1 MMRRIE
7 QMAAPQTGRRSG
19 VREPLQEGAEKNG
32 AATLFTISPDIY
44 SFTDKDG
51 SAILNVDRD
60 RMYSVIGVGS
70 AIWVKLASQPAGMTF
85 DSIVES
91 LSAEYQDVPRHQIE
105 HDAERLLAGFQ
116 RNGFIRTG
124 ERRQDRFAAG
134 WRDRGHAGFL
144 FLARKATGLLLKFE
158 LYGLAAFLGLFVI
171 NIMLKFVSFSAF
183 YHTVKR
189 WPVSGGPGD
198 HEAMAPVCVA
208 VDKATTWYPKQ
219 AMCLQRSAVATCL
232 LRSRGLPAQMVI
244 GCRKIPFKSHAWAE
258 LYGLVVN
265 DKEKVQEF
273 YRVLDRC

>member
-1 MMRRIE
+1 MQRLE
-7 QMAAPQTGRRSG
+7 QTAAPQAGHWSG
-19 VREPLQEGAEKNG
+19 AREPLQKGMEEKSVV
-32 AATLFTISPDIY
+32 TRFIVSPDIY

-51 SAILNVDRD
+51 SAILNVGRD

-70 AIWVKLASQPAGMTF
+70 AIWAELAAQPAGVTF
-85 DSIVES
+85 DAIVES
-91 LSAEYQDVPRHQIE
+91 LSAEYRDVPRHQIE
-105 HDAERLLAGFQ
+105 RDVERLLGSFQ
-116 RNGFIRTG
+116 QNGFIRTSG
-124 ERRQDRFAAG
+124 QQQNRFAAV
-134 WRDRGHAGFL
+134 WRDHGHAGFL
-144 FLARKATGLLLKFE
+144 FVARKATGLLLKLK
-158 LYGLAAFLGLFVI
+158 LYGLAAFLGLTVI
-171 NIMLKFVSFSAF
+171 NIMLKLVSFSAF

-189 WPVSGGPGD
+189 WPVSGGHGD
-198 HEAMAPVCVA
+198 PEAVTPVCDA

-265 DKEKVQEF
+265 DKTKVQEF

>member
-1 MMRRIE
+1 MRRLE
-7 QMAAPQTGRRSG
+7 QMAAPQAGHRAG
-19 VREPLQEGAEKNG
+19 AREPLEQVTENNRAVTPFVVSAN
-32 AATLFTISPDIY
+32 IY

-51 SAILNVDRD
+51 SVILNVDRD
-60 RMYSVIGVGS
+60 KMYSVIGVGS
-70 AIWVKLASQPAGMTF
+70 AIWVKLASQPAGVTF

-91 LSAEYQDVPRHQIE
+91 LRAEYQDVPRHQIE
-105 HDAERLLAGFQ
+105 SDVERLLATFQ
-116 RNGFIRTG
+116 RNGFILTG
-124 ERRQDRFAAG
+124 ERRQDRFADG

-144 FLARKATGLLLKFE
+144 FLARKATGLLLKFK
-158 LYGLAAFLGLFVI
+158 LYGLAAFLGLSVI
-171 NIMLKFVSFSAF
+171 NIMLKLASFSAF

-198 HEAMAPVCVA
+198 PEAVAPVCEA

-265 DKEKVQEF
+265 DKEKVKEF

>member
-1 MMRRIE
+1 MRRLK
-7 QMAAPQTGRRSG
+7 QMAASQAGHRSG
-19 VREPLQEGAEKNG
+19 ALNPLQGGTEKKS
-32 AATLFTISPDIY
+32 AITLFTVSPDIY

-51 SAILNVDRD
+51 SAILSVGRD

-70 AIWVKLASQPAGMTF
+70 AIWAKLASQPAGVTF
-85 DSIVES
+85 DSIVEW
-91 LSAEYQDVPRHQIE
+91 LNAKYQNIPRHQIE
-105 HDAERLLAGFQ
+105 RDVELLLASFK
-116 RNGFIRTG
+116 RNGFIRTEG
-124 ERRQDRFAAG
+124 RRQNRFAAG

-144 FLARKATGLLLKFE
+144 FMARKATGLLLKLK
-158 LYGLAAFLGLFVI
+158 LYGLAAFLGLSMI
-171 NIMLKFVSFSAF
+171 NIMLKLVSFSAF

-189 WPVSGGPGD
+189 WPVRGEPGEP
-198 HEAMAPVCVA
+198 EAVVLVCEA

-265 DKEKVQEF
+265 DKEKVREF

>member
-1 MMRRIE
+1 MMRRLE
-7 QMAAPQTGRRSG
+7 QMAAPQAEHRSG
-19 VREPLQEGAEKNG
+19 AGEPLQQGTENNSAV
-32 AATLFTISPDIY
+32 TLFTVSPDIY

-51 SAILNVDRD
+51 SAILSVDRD

-70 AIWVKLASQPAGMTF
+70 AIWAKLASQPAGVTF

-105 HDAERLLAGFQ
+105 RDVERLLASFQ

-124 ERRQDRFAAG
+124 ERRQNRFAG

-144 FLARKATGLLLKFE
+144 FLARKATGLLLKLK
-158 LYGLAAFLGLFVI
+158 LYGLAAFLGLSVI
-171 NIMLKFVSFSAF
+171 NIMLKLAPFSAF

-189 WPVSGGPGD
+189 WPVSGAPGD
-198 HEAMAPVCVA
+198 PEAALPVCEA

>member
-1 MMRRIE
+1 MMRRLE
-7 QMAAPQTGRRSG
+7 QMAAPQAEHRFGAG
-19 VREPLQEGAEKNG
+19 EPLQQGTENNSAV
-32 AATLFTISPDIY
+32 TLFTVSPDIY

-51 SAILNVDRD
+51 SAILSVDRD

-70 AIWVKLASQPAGMTF
+70 AIWAKLASQPAGVTF

-105 HDAERLLAGFQ
+105 RDVERLLASFQ

-124 ERRQDRFAAG
+124 ERRQNRLAG

-144 FLARKATGLLLKFE
+144 FLARKATGLLLKLK
-158 LYGLAAFLGLFVI
+158 LYGLAAFLGLSVI
-171 NIMLKFVSFSAF
+171 NIMLKLAPFSAF

-189 WPVSGGPGD
+189 WPVSGAPGVP
-198 HEAMAPVCVA
+198 EAALPVCEA

>member
-1 MMRRIE
+1 MRRLK
-7 QMAAPQTGRRSG
+7 QMAASQAGHRSG
-19 VREPLQEGAEKNG
+19 ALNPLQGGTEKKS
-32 AATLFTISPDIY
+32 AITLFTVSPDIY

-51 SAILNVDRD
+51 SAILSVGRD

-70 AIWVKLASQPAGMTF
+70 AIWAKLASQPAGVTF
-85 DSIVES
+85 DSIVEW
-91 LSAEYQDVPRHQIE
+91 LNAKYQNIPRHQIE
-105 HDAERLLAGFQ
+105 RDVERLLASFK
-116 RNGFIRTG
+116 RNGFIRTEG
-124 ERRQDRFAAG
+124 RRQNRFAAG

-144 FLARKATGLLLKFE
+144 FLARKATGLLLNLR
-158 LYGLAAFLGLFVI
+158 LYGLAAFLGLTVI
-171 NIMLKFVSFSAF
+171 NIMLKLVSFSAF

-189 WPVSGGPGD
+189 WPVRGEPGEP
-198 HEAMAPVCVA
+198 EAVVLVCEA

-265 DKEKVQEF
+265 DKEKVREF

>member
-1 MMRRIE
+1 MRRLK
-7 QMAAPQTGRRSG
+7 QMAASQAGHRSG
-19 VREPLQEGAEKNG
+19 ALNPLQGGTEKKS
-32 AATLFTISPDIY
+32 AITLFTVSPDIY

-51 SAILNVDRD
+51 SAILSVGRD

-70 AIWVKLASQPAGMTF
+70 AIWAKLASQPAGVTF
-85 DSIVES
+85 DSIVEW
-91 LSAEYQDVPRHQIE
+91 LNAKYQNIPRHQIE
-105 HDAERLLAGFQ
+105 RDVERLLASFK
-116 RNGFIRTG
+116 RNGFIRTEG
-124 ERRQDRFAAG
+124 RRQNRFAAG

-144 FLARKATGLLLKFE
+144 FLARKATGLLLNLR
-158 LYGLAAFLGLFVI
+158 LYGLAAFLGLTVI
-171 NIMLKFVSFSAF
+171 NIMLKLVSFSAF

-189 WPVSGGPGD
+189 WPVRGEPGEP
-198 HEAMAPVCVA
+198 EAVVLVCEA

-265 DKEKVQEF
+265 DKVKVQELF
-273 YRVLDRC
+273 RVLDRC

>member
-1 MMRRIE
+1 MMRRLK
-7 QMAAPQTGRRSG
+7 QMAASQAGHRSG
-19 VREPLQEGAEKNG
+19 ALEPLELGADRNS
-32 AATLFTISPDIY
+32 ADTLFTVSPNIY

-60 RMYSVIGVGS
+60 KMYSVIGVGS
-70 AIWVKLASQPAGMTF
+70 VIWVKLASQPAGVSF
-85 DSIVES
+85 DSIVEW
-91 LSAEYQDVPRHQIE
+91 LSAKYRDVPRHQIE
-105 HDAERLLAGFQ
+105 RDVERLLASFQ

-124 ERRQDRFAAG
+124 ERQQSRFAVG

-144 FLARKATGLLLKFE
+144 FLARKATSLLLNLR
-158 LYGLAAFLGLFVI
+158 LYGLAAFLGLSMI
-171 NIMLKFVSFSAF
+171 NIMLKLVSFSAF
-183 YHTVKR
+183 YHTVKL
-189 WPVSGGPGD
+189 WPVSGEPGD
-198 HEAMAPVCVA
+198 PEAVVPVCEA

-265 DKEKVQEF
+265 DKVKVQEF

>member
-1 MMRRIE
+1 MRQRFE
-7 QMAAPQTGRRSG
+7 QVAAPRAEHWSG
-19 VREPLQEGAEKNG
+19 AREPLQKGIEKNN
-32 AATLFTISPDIY
+32 ARFIVSPDIY

-51 SAILNVDRD
+51 SAILNVKRD

-70 AIWVKLASQPAGMTF
+70 AIWAKLAAQPAGVTF
-85 DSIVES
+85 GAIVES
-91 LSAEYQDVPRHQIE
+91 LSAEYQDAPRDQIE
-105 HDAERLLAGFQ
+105 RDVERLLGSFQ
-116 RNGFIRTG
+116 QNGFIQTG
-124 ERRQDRFAAG
+124 AQNRAV
-134 WRDRGHAGFL
+134 WRDRIHAVFL
-144 FLARKATGLLLKFE
+144 FLQRVATGLLLKLK
-158 LYGLAAFLGLFVI
+158 LYGLAAFLGLTVI
-171 NIMLKFVSFSAF
+171 NIMLKLVSFSAF

-189 WPVSGGPGD
+189 WPVSGKQGD
-198 HEAMAPVCVA
+198 LETVSSVCDA

-258 LYGLVVN
+258 LYGQVVN

>member
-1 MMRRIE
+1 MAVSQSGDGGGGRE
-7 QMAAPQTGRRSG
+7 QRQHGLDNDSAAI
-19 VREPLQEGAEKNG
+19 
-32 AATLFTISPDIY
+32 LFIISPDIY

-51 SAILNVDRD
+51 SVILNVARD

-70 AIWVKLASQPAGMTF
+70 AIWAGLASAPAGVTF

-91 LSAEYQDVPRHQIE
+91 LSADYQNTPRHQIE
-105 HDAERLLAGFQ
+105 RDVERLLASFR

-124 ERRQDRFAAG
+124 DRRQNRFAAG
-134 WRDRGHAGFL
+134 WRDRAHAGFL
-144 FLARKATGLLLKFE
+144 FLARQGAGLLLRLE
-158 LYGLAAFLGLFVI
+158 LYGLAAFLGLSVI
-171 NIMLKFVSFSAF
+171 NITLKLASFSAF
-183 YHTVKR
+183 YHLVKR

-198 HEAMAPVCVA
+198 LEAVAPVCEA
-208 VDKATTWYPKQ
+208 VDRATTWYPKQ
-219 AMCLQRSAVATCL
+219 AMCLQRSAVATCM

-258 LYGLVVN
+258 LYGVVVN

>member
-1 MMRRIE
+1 MQRFE
-7 QMAAPQTGRRSG
+7 QMAAPQAGPWSG
-19 VREPLQEGAEKNG
+19 AREPLQKEREKNSIT
-32 AATLFTISPDIY
+32 ARFIVSPDIY

-51 SAILNVDRD
+51 SAILNVGRD

-70 AIWVKLASQPAGMTF
+70 AIWVKLAAQPAGVTF
-85 DSIVES
+85 DTIVES

-105 HDAERLLAGFQ
+105 RDVERLLGSFQ
-116 RNGFIRTG
+116 QNGFIQTG
-124 ERRQDRFAAG
+124 EQRQNRFAAD
-134 WRDRGHAGFL
+134 WRDRSHAGFL
-144 FLARKATGLLLKFE
+144 FLARRATGLLLKLK
-158 LYGLAAFLGLFVI
+158 LYGLAAFLGLTVI
-171 NIMLKFVSFSAF
+171 NVMLKLVSFSAF

-189 WPVSGGPGD
+189 WPVSGKQGGP
-198 HEAMAPVCVA
+198 EAVSSVCDA

>member
-1 MMRRIE
+1 MQPLGQI
-7 QMAAPQTGRRSG
+7 AATQAGHLAG
-19 VREPLQEGAEKNG
+19 AREPLQWGTEKNS
-32 AATLFTISPDIY
+32 AVTLFTISPNIY

-51 SAILNVDRD
+51 TVILNVDSD

-70 AIWVKLASQPAGMTF
+70 EIWVKLAAQPTGMTS
-85 DSIVES
+85 DAIVES
-91 LSAEYQDVPRHQIE
+91 LGAEYQDVQRPQIE
-105 HDAERLLAGFQ
+105 RDVERLLANFQ

-124 ERRQDRFAAG
+124 ERRQSRFAAG
-134 WRDRGHAGFL
+134 WRDHGHAGSL
-144 FLARKATGLLLKFE
+144 FLARKATGLLLRLKLFWM
-158 LYGLAAFLGLFVI
+158 AAFLGLSVI
-171 NIMLKFVSFSAF
+171 NITLKLVSFSAF
-183 YHTVKR
+183 YHMVKR
-189 WPVSGGPGD
+189 WPVSSGPGD
-198 HEAMAPVCVA
+198 LEAVAPVCEA

-244 GCRKIPFKSHAWAE
+244 GCRKIPFRSHAWAE

>member
-1 MMRRIE
+1 MDTNYQAE
-7 QMAAPQTGRRSG
+7 GPFRSSI
-19 VREPLQEGAEKNG
+19 EPLQQGTEKTSTN
-32 AATLFTISPDIY
+32 TLFIVSPDIY

-51 SAILNVDRD
+51 SVILNVDRD
-60 RMYSVIGVGS
+60 KMYSVIGAGS
-70 AIWVKLASQPAGMTF
+70 AIWVKLASQPAGVTF

-91 LSAEYQDVPRHQIE
+91 LSAEYQDVPHHQIE
-105 HDAERLLAGFQ
+105 RDVERLLASFQ

-124 ERRQDRFAAG
+124 EQQPDRFAVG

-144 FLARKATGLLLKFE
+144 FLARKATGLLLKFK
-158 LYGLAAFLGLFVI
+158 LYGLAAFLGLSVI
-171 NIMLKFVSFSAF
+171 NIVLKLVSFSAF
-183 YHTVKR
+183 YQMVKR
-189 WPVSGGPGD
+189 WPVSGKSGD
-198 HEAMAPVCVA
+198 PEAVAPVCEA

-265 DKEKVQEF
+265 DKEKVKEF

>member
-1 MMRRIE
+1 MMRRLK
-7 QMAAPQTGRRSG
+7 QMAASQAGHRPGAL
-19 VREPLQEGAEKNG
+19 EPLQQVTEKDS
-32 AATLFTISPDIY
+32 AVTLFIVSSDIY

-51 SAILNVDRD
+51 SAILNVERD

-70 AIWVKLASQPAGMTF
+70 AIWVKLAAQPTGMTY
-85 DSIVES
+85 DAIVES
-91 LSAEYQDVPRHQIE
+91 LGAEYQDVPRHQIE
-105 HDAERLLAGFQ
+105 RDVERLLASFQ

-124 ERRQDRFAAG
+124 ERRQNRFAAG
-134 WRDRGHAGFL
+134 WRDRGQAGFL
-144 FLARKATGLLLKFE
+144 FLARKATGLLLKLK
-158 LYGLAAFLGLFVI
+158 LYGLSAFLGLSVI
-171 NIMLKFVSFSAF
+171 NIILKLVSFSAF
-183 YHTVKR
+183 YRMVKR
-189 WPVSGGPGD
+189 WPVSGESGD
-198 HEAMAPVCVA
+198 LEAVAPVCEA

>member
-1 MMRRIE
+1 MNTNS
-7 QMAAPQTGRRSG
+7 QATSQAGDQSG
-19 VREPLQEGAEKNG
+19 VLLEQGTEKNSTV
-32 AATLFTISPDIY
+32 TLFIVSPDIY

-51 SAILNVDRD
+51 SVILNVGRD
-60 RMYSVIGVGS
+60 KMYSVIGVGS
-70 AIWVKLASQPAGMTF
+70 AIWVKLASQPAGVRF

-91 LSAEYQDVPRHQIE
+91 LSAEYQDVPRLQIE
-105 HDAERLLAGFQ
+105 RDVERLLANFQ

-124 ERRQDRFAAG
+124 GQDRLAAS
-134 WRDRGHAGFL
+134 WRDRSHIGFL
-144 FLARKATGLLLKFE
+144 FLARKATGLLLKFK
-158 LYGLAAFLGLFVI
+158 LYGLAAFLGLSVI
-171 NIMLKFVSFSAF
+171 NIILKLVSFSAF
-183 YHTVKR
+183 YHMVKR
-189 WPVSGGPGD
+189 WPVSGKPGD
-198 HEAMAPVCVA
+198 PEAVVPVCQA

-265 DKEKVQEF
+265 DKEKVKEF